1 MSLFDSKQEV
11 INIELTSHGKKLLA
25 QGKLSPKYYAFFDDD
40 VIYDYSYAALTE
52 SANGAADV
60 RIRKQ
65 TPYLK
70 TNYSVLGQEVKL
82 NKGDVSNDVI
92 SKITDYET
100 KTLLK
105 YPLGNSKI
113 GEVTGSYVDLL
124 LLEGGISNVYAT
136 ASAFSFNEKIA
147 FNKQQTKVQI
157 EALEFRPEIRSL
169 PEPTMTSPPE
179 LLDPE
184 RIEPAIV
191 SPVLEDKTY
200 IYVEVDRLLLSLSE
214 LNSIEDYKNFEIN
227 VYKIETNDEGEE
239 EYNKL
244 RFSRPPQSLI
254 DSEGFLL
261 EANELPENEEEI
273 DSNSVEFYFNI
284 RIDEE
289 IDTELLTSRVPRDEL
304 GRPIINDPL
313 IRDEVTIRQRA
324 NFLRDGDNNG
334 EPC

>member
-52 SANGAADV
+52 SANGEADV

-124 LLEGGISNVYAT
+124 LLEGGISNVYTT
-136 ASAFSFNEKIA
+136 ASAFSFNEKTA

-184 RIEPAIV
+184 RTEPAIV

-200 IYVEVDRLLLSLSE
+200 IYVEVDRLLLSLNE

-261 EANELPENEEEI
+261 EANELPDNEEEI
-273 DSNSVEFYFNI
+273 DNNSVEFYFNI

>member
-136 ASAFSFNEKIA
+136 ASAFSFNEKTA
-147 FNKQQTKVQI
+147 FDKQQTKVQI

-184 RIEPAIV
+184 RTEPAIV

-273 DSNSVEFYFNI
+273 DNNSVEFYFNI